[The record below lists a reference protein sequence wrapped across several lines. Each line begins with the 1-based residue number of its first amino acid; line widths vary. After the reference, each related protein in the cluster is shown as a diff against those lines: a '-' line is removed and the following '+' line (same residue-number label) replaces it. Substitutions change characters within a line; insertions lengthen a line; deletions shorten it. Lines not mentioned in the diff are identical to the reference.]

1 MAFGKWMGAV
11 VGFIGTQSILGAI
24 AGFVV
29 GSIIDG
35 LTQVGKGGANDYNT
49 NDGLGGHANTNN
61 GFGDG
66 ANGFASGFGGGANGF
81 GGQANGFGGSFR
93 SPQEQARS
101 RFLFSLMVLA
111 AHIIQADDRIMHSEM
126 EYVRRFLRA
135 NFGEDAVQEGNDILL
150 KLFDYRKLKG
160 SVVWNDQINQTCNE
174 LAQYTP
180 SEHRLQLMAFLC
192 EIAKADGHVDD
203 TEVQALRQIARAMY
217 LNEDVITQM
226 LSLGESTLD
235 DAYKVLGISPDA
247 SDDEVKKAYRK
258 MAMQYHPDK
267 VADLGD
273 DVKEAATKRLQEINN
288 AKEMIYKARKM

>member
-35 LTQVGKGGANDYNT
+35 LTQIGKGGADDY
-49 NDGLGGHANTNN
+49 TNN
-61 GFGDG
+61 GPGDG
-66 ANGFASGFGGGANGF
+66 ANGFGGANGF
-81 GGQANGFGGSFR
+81 ANGFGSGANRFSSGYGGSFR

-111 AHIIQADDRIMHSEM
+111 ADVIQADNRIMHSEM

-160 SVVWNDQINQTCNE
+160 DMVWNDQINQTCNE
-174 LAQYTP
+174 LVQYTP

-203 TEVQALRQIARAMY
+203 TEVRALRHIARAMY
-217 LNEDVITQM
+217 LNEDVVAQM
-226 LSLGESTLD
+226 LSLGESSLE
-235 DAYKVLGISPDA
+235 DAYKVLGITPDA
-247 SDDEVKKAYRK
+247 TDDEVKKAYRK

-288 AKEMIYKARKM
+288 AKERIYKARKM